1 MYDSSVT
8 SNDNEIKLLEDMKRM
23 AVRAQNNL
31 VNVVTFLGM
40 GQDNDEPGG
49 SFTAR
54 LKGQAAMCDFTLE
67 CSLAIC
73 QTETSYKEKMVAHQL
88 VRGLVDPAIQEE
100 VLAPAASNQELDLAA
115 IQKFIG

>member
-1 MYDSSVT
+1 MYDSGVT
-8 SNDNEIKLLEDMKRM
+8 SEDSESKHLEGMKRM

-31 VNVVTFLGM
+31 VNVVTILGM

-54 LKGQAAMCDFTLE
+54 LKGQGAICEFTVK
-67 CSLAIC
+67 CSLNTC

-88 VRGLVDPAIQEE
+88 VRRLVDPTIQEQ
-100 VLAPAASNQELDLAA
+100 VLSHAASNPDLDLAA
-115 IQKFIG
+115 IQ